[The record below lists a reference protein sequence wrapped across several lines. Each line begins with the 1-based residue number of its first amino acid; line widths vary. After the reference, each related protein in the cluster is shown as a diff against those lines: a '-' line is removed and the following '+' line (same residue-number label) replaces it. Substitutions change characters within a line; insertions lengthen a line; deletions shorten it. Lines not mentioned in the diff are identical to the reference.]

1 MVKYTLLS
9 VLVAALYPSTSA
21 DEDKLISDQIDWL
34 RAKGGT
40 FNDKLEIRHADQ
52 SDPTSRYG
60 MYATGD
66 IPEDELLIEVPRSC
80 LLTAGDDTGSY
91 GGMWCPTVRNLIKE
105 MRKGDESDFAPYAK
119 YLKVQPHG
127 QLPSAWSDAGKEL
140 LLEVL
145 GQNDEDPSNDLR
157 PAEPI
162 DWIDSDWYQ
171 ECKGGD
177 DPFEQNAGLML
188 VQRGW
193 DDIMIPVY
201 DMMSHRNGKWLN
213 TKSNSV
219 HEKTENVRVSA
230 SQDIKAG
237 DEIYTT
243 YNFCEDCG
251 NRGTKHF
258 GTPEIFRDYGF
269 VENYPQRWFLG
280 RKGASFELDEEFDED
295 GTPTGAIKLTWLEKK
310 RPKKKTTGYMLKQ
323 LERLNNVASYE
334 LENADGF
341 GFVENYPQRWFLGRK
356 GASFELDEEFDEEG
370 TPTGAIKLTWLA
382 KNKPA
387 GRSIGYMLKQFERL
401 NNVASYELE
410 NADESIPKNELASI
424 KEYHKAATAAITHA
438 LNELD
443 VDIDEHVEGCEGDTC
458 AVTSRYDDLG
468 FREDDLDY
476 AVYTCDTSVS
486 MSMDHFDKID
496 GVKSH
501 YQSIDFVKD
510 PKNDNV
516 CFDISNIIQMCGSYR
531 PHYHEMVVH
540 YTARFVKDVKRVIW
554 VGGGDSM
561 LLHEIVKYPG
571 LEFVVGLEID
581 QWVTRL
587 SFKHTGTQPHYD
599 NDKVQWW
606 YGDAAKSLLMLP
618 KEYFGTFD
626 MVLVD
631 LSETVTSAL
640 VTDGLDIMQAL
651 ALLLKPEGIFVK
663 NELYM
668 EQMADIFDY
677 SIQIHYDGVP
687 VICSQCLILGSNKVD
702 FLFDELTDHDLNAP
716 NLYIQPLDK
725 IEDTHEYFHD
735 YRRNSTSQHY
745 CDHDGDLE
753 AVPDVQKRS
762 PGILMIVEVE
772 DVTVDLEDVA
782 GLTTLLSSTLKSEGL
797 SVLSTETSKT
807 DQGASVIIY
816 LGEGYVVARTF
827 PEQKYCAVDIH
838 FWSSFDKHEGAKKSL
853 IKAFGSKDN
862 RSSSSYRIVAGGM
875 FGVSTWKED
884 TKKRGPRV
892 TDKCHREPGKER
904 EKALDIGIADT
915 ILEKSMDVIPSKEIT
930 AVLLCG
936 DSASD
941 CSSLKILEQ
950 SESVGKI
957 ITLTS
962 CPDISNEFEEGALL
976 KMRACEKQV
985 YNTLTE
991 SLQKEKIRAVVI
1003 DPRATQSFTRI
1014 AYKVLKAKKSRFFS
1028 HDFTGVAVM
1037 LNEEESWRRNLM
1049 ERFRKDIILW
1059 DFNFRAEVLFNSTDT
1074 TLEMDVISSGD
1085 EGFVKRLLAVTADIE
1100 KETSL
1105 VSDVRDIKG
1114 GLFYEDPEW
1123 EWSHFFLP
1131 EDYDQRGP
1139 LEQWKSQ
1146 QPVGHQSVMQ
1156 LEPKNPNKKIDFS
1169 MDAIKSALKMAL
1181 SSMESDESKAMS
1193 SADIKEVDSVGDGGL
1208 VTALWSGGNCVALW
1222 NGRDHIDLN
1231 LFTFVE
1237 SKELHDEFVL
1247 HFRTYFRMKLAIAL
1261 RDTQPR
1267 GYGRVVNFPSDIG
1280 DRSDPHWAKFKE

>member
-162 DWIDSDWYQ
+162 YWIDSEWYQ

-295 GTPTGAIKLTWLEKK
+295 GTPTGAIKLTWL
-310 RPKKKTTGYMLKQ
+310 
-323 LERLNNVASYE
+323 
-334 LENADGF
+334 
-341 GFVENYPQRWFLGRK
+341 
-356 GASFELDEEFDEEG
+356 
-370 TPTGAIKLTWLA
+370 A

-476 AVYTCDTSVS
+476 AVYTCDTSIS
-486 MSMDHFDKID
+486 MSYEGFDKID

>member
-162 DWIDSDWYQ
+162 YWIDSEWYQ

-295 GTPTGAIKLTWLEKK
+295 GTPTGAIKLTWL
-310 RPKKKTTGYMLKQ
+310 
-323 LERLNNVASYE
+323 
-334 LENADGF
+334 
-341 GFVENYPQRWFLGRK
+341 
-356 GASFELDEEFDEEG
+356 
-370 TPTGAIKLTWLA
+370 A

-486 MSMDHFDKID
+486 MSYEGFDKID

-985 YNTLTE
+985 YNTLME

>member
-162 DWIDSDWYQ
+162 YWIDSEWYQ

-295 GTPTGAIKLTWLEKK
+295 
-310 RPKKKTTGYMLKQ
+310 
-323 LERLNNVASYE
+323 
-334 LENADGF
+334 
-341 GFVENYPQRWFLGRK
+341 
-356 GASFELDEEFDEEG
+356 G